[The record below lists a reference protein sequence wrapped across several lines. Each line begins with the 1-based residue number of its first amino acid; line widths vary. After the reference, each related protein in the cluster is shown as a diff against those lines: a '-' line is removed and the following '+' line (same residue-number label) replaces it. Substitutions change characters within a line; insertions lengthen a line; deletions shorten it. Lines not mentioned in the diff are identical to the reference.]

1 MPTASRLRNTILGV
15 SIPTTAASVAVGAW
29 LAMQL
34 TAVPVE
40 QAALEG
46 VRQVSIRG
54 SGDVTSFLDAA
65 RRDLRGI
72 AAAPSVVAAAR
83 EAAAEAARRGLA
95 GLSTE
100 ALEDRFAENRALLR
114 DPVLQRYLTTL
125 RDSSEFAELTL
136 TDRAGLTALTAGQ
149 PVDFV
154 QSDEEWWQQALAAG
168 SYLGAPQFDEAA
180 GTVSLDLAVRVD
192 DPATGR
198 PVGVLRGPLRL
209 ARLAERLA
217 AESEGTIVEV
227 VDSAGRVVATRDST
241 RLLRISPLAEWFDRG
256 PNAVAG
262 RFTIAGTG
270 RWVVAAAPA
279 AGGRWWVLAREPAP
293 ATFRTANGIRQV
305 ITIAAAA
312 LLVALLAVLGVV
324 TAWLDRRVTGPVR
337 NAAEVATR
345 VASGDLTVEVP
356 AVAVGAGEADAL
368 LTAFRTMV
376 TELRALVSG
385 IRGSAEELA
394 AMAQQI
400 SASTEEMSA
409 STQEMAATSQRL
421 TDQATEQAG
430 QVRSAAGDAERILAI
445 ATQLADGAQLAAERS
460 GALRETAEG
469 HRVRLVAGSEQLAA
483 LAGEVEKGASEAT
496 LLAGLSTEIQQFV
509 TQAKVIA
516 TRTNMLALNAAIEAA
531 RAGAEGQGFAVVAD
545 EVRKLASQAAQA
557 AQTTS
562 DTVGRVVQGMTATR
576 DRLAR
581 LARESA
587 AVRGIADGAA
597 RGLEEVTQQAVE
609 GNAWA
614 DEISSAAGEAKLLV
628 QEITERLQG
637 IASGT
642 ESAVAAI
649 EQIAAAA
656 EEQSASTEE
665 VASSAAHLAEASER
679 LNAGVA
685 RFRLLASSGPGD

>member
-1 MPTASRLRNTILGV
+1 MPIASRLRNRILSV
-15 SIPTTAASVAVGAW
+15 SIPTTVASVAVGAW

-54 SGDVTSFLDAA
+54 SSDVTTFLDAA
-65 RRDLRGI
+65 RRDLRRV

-83 EAAAEAARRGLA
+83 DAGAEAARRGLA
-95 GLSTE
+95 ALSVE
-100 ALEDRFAENRALLR
+100 VLEDRFADTRALLR
-114 DPVLQRYLTTL
+114 DPGLQRYLGMV

-136 TDRAGLTALTAGQ
+136 TDRSGLNALVAGQ
-149 PVDFV
+149 PIDFV
-154 QSDEEWWQQALAAG
+154 QADEEWWQRALADG
-168 SYLGAPQFDEAA
+168 SYAGPPQFDETA
-180 GTVSLDLAVRVD
+180 GTAALDLAVRVD

-198 PVGVLRGPLRL
+198 ALGVLRGPLRL
-209 ARLAERLA
+209 ARLAERLS
-217 AESEGTIVEV
+217 AESEATIVEV
-227 VDSAGRVVATRDST
+227 VDSAGRIVATRDST
-241 RLLRISPLAEWFDRG
+241 RLLRISPLADWFDR
-256 PNAVAG
+256 NASAVAA
-262 RFTIAGTG
+262 RHTIAGTG
-270 RWVVAAAPA
+270 RWVVAAAPT
-279 AGGRWWVLAREPAP
+279 AGGRWWVLAREPEP
-293 ATFRTANGIRQV
+293 ATFQTANAIRRV
-305 ITIAAAA
+305 ITIAAIV
-312 LLVALLAVLGVV
+312 LLVVLLGVLGIV
-324 TAWLDRRVTGPVR
+324 TTWLDRRVTGPVR
-337 NAAEVATR
+337 SAVEVATR
-345 VASGDLTVEVP
+345 VAAGDLTVTVP
-356 AVAVGAGEADAL
+356 ALSVGAGEANAL
-368 LTAFRTMV
+368 LTSFRTMV
-376 TELRALVSG
+376 SELQTLVSG
-385 IRGSAEELA
+385 IRASAEELA

-409 STQEMAATSQRL
+409 STEEMAATSQRL

-483 LAGEVEKGASEAT
+483 LAAEVEKGATEAT

-576 DRLAR
+576 ERLAR

-614 DEISSAAGEAKLLV
+614 DEISSAAGEAKVLV

-679 LNAGVA
+679 LNAGVS
-685 RFRLLASSGPGD
+685 RFRLLDRSGSGD

>member
-15 SIPTTAASVAVGAW
+15 SIPTTVVAVAIGAW

-54 SGDVTSFLDAA
+54 AVDVTTFLDAA
-65 RRDLRGI
+65 RRDLRRV

-83 EAAAEAARRGLA
+83 EAGVEAVRRGLT
-95 GLSTE
+95 GLSPE
-100 ALEDRFAENRALLR
+100 VLEDRFAENRALLR
-114 DPVLQRYLTTL
+114 DPVLQRYLTTV
-125 RDSSEFAELTL
+125 RDSSEFVELTL
-136 TDRAGLTALTAGQ
+136 TDRTGLTALTAGQ

-154 QSDEEWWQQALAAG
+154 QSDEEWWQQAFATG
-168 SYLGAPQFDEAA
+168 SYVGPPQFDETAGAA
-180 GTVSLDLAVRVD
+180 ALDLAVRVD

-198 PVGVLRGPLRL
+198 PVGVLRGPIRL
-209 ARLAERLA
+209 ARLAERLS
-217 AESEGTIVEV
+217 AESEATIVEV
-227 VDSAGRVVATRDST
+227 VDSAGRVVATRDSS
-241 RLLRISPLAEWFDRG
+241 RLLRISSLAEWFNRDES
-256 PNAVAG
+256 AVAG

-270 RWVVAAAPA
+270 RWVVAAAPT
-279 AGGRWWVLAREPAP
+279 AGGTWWVLAREPEP
-293 ATFRTANGIRQV
+293 TTFRTANGIRRV
-305 ITIAAAA
+305 ITISAVV
-312 LLVALLAVLGVV
+312 LLVALLGVLGVV
-324 TAWLDRRVTGPVR
+324 TGWLDRRVTGPVR
-337 NAAEVATR
+337 GAVEVATR
-345 VASGDLTVEVP
+345 VAGGDLTVEVP
-356 AVAVGAGEADAL
+356 QLTGGAGEADAL
-368 LTAFRTMV
+368 LTSFRTMV
-376 TELRALVSG
+376 TELRVLVSG
-385 IRGSAEELA
+385 IRASAEELA

-400 SASTEEMSA
+400 SASTEQMSA
-409 STQEMAATSQRL
+409 STEEMAATSQRL

-430 QVRSAAGDAERILAI
+430 QVRSAAGDAERILSI
-445 ATQLADGAQLAAERS
+445 ATQLAAGAQLAAERS

-469 HRVRLVAGSEQLAA
+469 NRVRLVAGSEQLAQ
-483 LAGEVEKGASEAT
+483 LAAEIEKGASEAT
-496 LLAGLSTEIQQFV
+496 LLAGLSAEIQQFV
-509 TQAKVIA
+509 TQTRVIA

-581 LARESA
+581 LARESVV
-587 AVRGIADGAA
+587 VRGIADGAA

-637 IASGT
+637 IAAGT

-679 LNAGVA
+679 LNAGVS
-685 RFRLLASSGPGD
+685 RFRLLEGSGSGD

>member
-1 MPTASRLRNTILGV
+1 MPTASRLRTTILGV
-15 SIPTTAASVAVGAW
+15 SIPATAASVAIGAW

-40 QAALEG
+40 QAAVEA
-46 VRQVSIRG
+46 VRQVSVRG
-54 SGDVTSFLDAA
+54 ATDVTAFLDAA
-65 RRDLRGI
+65 RRDLRRI

-83 EAAAEAARRGLA
+83 DAGAEAARRGLA

-100 ALEDRFAENRALLR
+100 VLEDRFAESRALLR
-114 DPVLQRYLTTL
+114 DPVLQRYLTTV

-136 TDRAGLTALTAGQ
+136 TDRSGLTALTAGTA
-149 PVDFV
+149 VDFV
-154 QSDEEWWQQALAAG
+154 QSDEEWWQQAMASG
-168 SYLGAPQFDEAA
+168 SYVGPPQFDETA
-180 GTVSLDLAVRVD
+180 GTAALDLAVRVD

-209 ARLAERLA
+209 ARLAERLS
-217 AESEGTIVEV
+217 AESEATVIEV
-227 VDSAGRVVATRDST
+227 VDSAGRVIATRDST
-241 RLLRISPLAEWFDRG
+241 RLLRISVLAEWFDRD

-270 RWVVAAAPA
+270 RWVVSAAPT
-279 AGGRWWVLAREPAP
+279 AGDRWWVLAREPEP
-293 ATFRTANGIRQV
+293 ATFRAAHGIRRV
-305 ITIAAAA
+305 ITIAAVVLLLA
-312 LLVALLAVLGVV
+312 LLGVLAVV
-324 TAWLDRRVTGPVR
+324 TAWLDRRVTGPMRTAVD
-337 NAAEVATR
+337 VAQR
-345 VASGDLTVEVP
+345 VAGGDLTVEVT
-356 AVAVGAGEADAL
+356 AAAVGAGEAEAL
-368 LTAFRTMV
+368 LASFRTMV
-376 TELRALVSG
+376 AELRTLVSG
-385 IRGSAEELA
+385 IRASAEELA

-400 SASTEEMSA
+400 SASTEQMSA
-409 STQEMAATSQRL
+409 STQQMAATSQRL

-445 ATQLADGAQLAAERS
+445 ATQLADGAQLAADRS

-469 HRVRLVAGSEQLAA
+469 HRVRLVAGSEQLAQ
-483 LAGEVEKGASEAT
+483 LAAEVEKGASEAT

-545 EVRKLASQAAQA
+545 EVRKLASQAGQA
-557 AQTTS
+557 AQNTS

-581 LARESA
+581 LASESA
-587 AVRGIADGAA
+587 AVRGIADDAA

-614 DEISSAAGEAKLLV
+614 DEISSAAGEARVLV

-656 EEQSASTEE
+656 EQQSASTEE

-685 RFRLLASSGPGD
+685 RFRLLDAAGSGD

>member
-15 SIPTTAASVAVGAW
+15 SIPTTVVSVAVGAW

-54 SGDVTSFLDAA
+54 AADVTTFLDAA
-65 RRDLRGI
+65 RRDLWRI

-83 EAAAEAARRGLA
+83 EAGVEAVRRGLT
-95 GLSTE
+95 GLSVE
-100 ALEDRFAENRALLR
+100 ALEDRFAESRALLR
-114 DPVLQRYLTTL
+114 DPVLQRYLATV

-136 TDRAGLTALTAGQ
+136 TDRTGLNALTAGQ

-154 QSDEEWWQQALAAG
+154 QSDEEWWQQALATG
-168 SYLGAPQFDEAA
+168 SYVGPPQFDETA
-180 GTVSLDLAVRVD
+180 GTAALDLAVRVD
-192 DPATGR
+192 DPETGR

-209 ARLAERLA
+209 ARLAERLS
-217 AESEGTIVEV
+217 AESEATIIEV

-241 RLLRISPLAEWFDRG
+241 RLLRISALAEWFDRSET
-256 PNAVAG
+256 AVAG

-279 AGGRWWVLAREPAP
+279 AGGSWWVLAREPEP
-293 ATFRTANGIRQV
+293 ATFRTANGIRRV
-305 ITIAAAA
+305 ITVSAGV
-312 LLVALLAVLGVV
+312 LLVALLGVLGVV
-324 TAWLDRRVTGPVR
+324 TGWLDRRVTGPVR
-337 NAAEVATR
+337 DAVEVATR
-345 VASGDLTVEVP
+345 VAAGDLTVEIP
-356 AVAVGAGEADAL
+356 TLTTGAGEADAL
-368 LTAFRTMV
+368 LVSFRTMV
-376 TELRALVSG
+376 AELRVLVSG
-385 IRGSAEELA
+385 IRASAEELA

-409 STQEMAATSQRL
+409 STEQMAATSQRL

-445 ATQLADGAQLAAERS
+445 ATQLADGARLAAERS

-469 HRVRLVAGSEQLAA
+469 NRVQLVAGSEQLAR
-483 LAGEVEKGASEAT
+483 LAAEVEKGASEAT

-509 TQAKVIA
+509 TQTRVIA

-656 EEQSASTEE
+656 EQQSASTEE

-679 LNAGVA
+679 LNAGVS
-685 RFRLLASSGPGD
+685 RFRLLESSSSGD